1 MEPISSA
8 WSWLANVFEPAPPIY
23 QPLGHREIRLV
34 VLQPAKWN
42 SPIKCHLII
51 DCLDEDPDY
60 QALSYFWGDPKAL
73 RPISLQGR
81 IVQISRNLE
90 SSLRH
95 LRYEDRE
102 RTLWIDALSINQG
115 DLIEKTQ
122 QVRQMHLIYARTR
135 HLIVWVGERSEDSD
149 TAMQAIRRIGVNRR
163 EKTPGTWIQ
172 LILRLWSRKLCLQAS
187 HLTQS
192 PGSPSIVFFGVHGLS
207 EFGYRSEILRSSESR
222 LIPSPYRLFK
232 KFAYRTEQS
241 RLFAG
246 KKKILGFL

>member
-1 MEPISSA
+1 MALISSA
-8 WSWLANVFEPAPPIY
+8 WSWLATVFEPAPPIY
-23 QPLGHREIRLV
+23 QPLGRHEIRLV

-51 DCLDEDPDY
+51 KCLDEDPDY

-102 RTLWIDALSINQG
+102 RTLWVDALSINQG

-122 QVRQMHLIYARTR
+122 QVRQMHLIYARTHR
-135 HLIVWVGERSEDSD
+135 LVVWAGERSEDSD
-149 TAMQAIRRIGVNRR
+149 TAMQAITRIGR
-163 EKTPGTWIQ
+163 EQEGEDTWDMDTAQ
-172 LILRLWSRKLCLQAS
+172 
-187 HLTQS
+187 
-192 PGSPSIVFFGVHGLS
+192 PSSMVKEALS
-207 EFGYRSEILRSSESR
+207 AGESFDPQPWVA
-222 LIPSPYRLFK
+222 LNRLFRRPW
-232 KFAYRTEQS
+232 FERVWVT
-241 RLFAG
+241 L
-246 KKKILGFL
+246 